1 MLSRAIAMT
10 GYLGTYL
17 PRFLALVRARRWLIV
32 GIVVAAAALALVGSL
47 FQSSRYR
54 AGADLLF
61 GRTTNVDAIIAAG
74 STDTGVEP
82 ERAAATNLALASQDA
97 VAAGVKRRLRSP
109 ATVDE
114 LRDAVSITPEGQ
126 SDVVTVTAEWSTPEQ
141 AAALA
146 NAFATEIV
154 ALRRRTAQA
163 DVQRTI
169 DALKPTLAAAP
180 APGRPAE
187 DERTRTLRDRVA
199 ELEVLKAAQ
208 TGGVQLAERATPPQQ
223 RSSPEPVRN
232 ALIAGAVAL
241 ILALFLVVLLARF
254 EDRIGD
260 EDELAELMGATI
272 LCRIPDV
279 SRSQRIRHIWA
290 PNQDP
295 AFLEAFEFLRMNLQL
310 MGSAG
315 GGLVIAVT
323 SPTPSDGKTTVVA
336 WLARSLALSE
346 ADVMAVD
353 LDLRKPELHTY
364 FDASGEAK
372 DGVLAALLE
381 SQNEADGGG
390 PAPAREPDPE
400 AESEEARRHG
410 RRIYSEDDI
419 TAGLV
424 ELARV
429 RGNARR
435 AARSLK
441 AAGRDVSE
449 STLRRW
455 KDSHAQ
461 VYAEMRAERIRGT
474 VAAPHLRLLAGGTHQ
489 QPPTG
494 MIAKERLRLLFD
506 QLRQDTDYVLVDTV
520 PVSTAADASAV
531 AAAADGVILVVDR
544 ERARRRD
551 LLATKKQ
558 LANSRADVLGIVLN
572 NSAVDFRPYLA
583 PDEDRDRARDPAASG

>member
-1 MLSRAIAMT
+1 MLAMSMAMT

-32 GIVVAAAALALVGSL
+32 GIVVAAAALALVASL
-47 FQSSRYR
+47 FQSSRYQ

-82 ERAAATNLALASQDA
+82 ERAAATNLALASLDA
-97 VAAGVKRRLRSP
+97 VAAGVKRRVRGP

-114 LRDAVSITPEGQ
+114 LRNAVSLTPEGQ

-141 AAALA
+141 AAAVA

-154 ALRRRTAQA
+154 ALRRQTAQA
-163 DVQRTI
+163 DVQRAI

-180 APGRPAE
+180 APGRPE
-187 DERTRTLRDRVA
+187 DERTRTLRDRIA

-208 TGGVQLAERATPPQQ
+208 TGGVQLVERATPPQQ
-223 RSSPEPVRN
+223 RSSPTPVRN

-254 EDRIGD
+254 EDRISD

-272 LCRIPDV
+272 LSRIPDV

-310 MGSAG
+310 MGSTG

-323 SPTPSDGKTTVVA
+323 SPTPGDGKTTVVA

-381 SQNEADGGG
+381 SQNEVDGGG
-390 PAPAREPDPE
+390 QAPAPERDPE
-400 AESEEARRHG
+400 ADSEEVRRHG
-410 RRIYSEDDI
+410 RRTYSEDDI

-455 KDSHAQ
+455 KESHAQ
-461 VYAEMRAERIRGT
+461 VYAEMRAARIRGT
-474 VAAPHLRLLAGGTHQ
+474 VAAPHLRLLAGGTHR

-494 MIAKERLRLLFD
+494 MIAKERLQLLFD
-506 QLRQDTDYVLVDTV
+506 QLRLDTDYVLADTV
-520 PVSTAADASAV
+520 PVSTVADASAV
-531 AAAADGVILVVDR
+531 AAAADGVLLVVDR

-551 LLATKKQ
+551 LLAAKKQ
-558 LANSRADVLGIVLN
+558 LANARAEVLGIVLN
-572 NSAVDFRPYLA
+572 NSAVDSRTYVA
-583 PDEDRDRARDPAASG
+583 PDEDRDLAPGPAARL

>member
-1 MLSRAIAMT
+1 M
-10 GYLGTYL
+10 
-17 PRFLALVRARRWLIV
+17 
-32 GIVVAAAALALVGSL
+32 
-47 FQSSRYR
+47 
-54 AGADLLF
+54 
-61 GRTTNVDAIIAAG
+61 
-74 STDTGVEP
+74 
-82 ERAAATNLALASQDA
+82 
-97 VAAGVKRRLRSP
+97 
-109 ATVDE
+109 
-114 LRDAVSITPEGQ
+114 
-126 SDVVTVTAEWSTPEQ
+126 
-141 AAALA
+141 
-146 NAFATEIV
+146 
-154 ALRRRTAQA
+154 
-163 DVQRTI
+163 
-169 DALKPTLAAAP
+169 
-180 APGRPAE
+180 
-187 DERTRTLRDRVA
+187 
-199 ELEVLKAAQ
+199 
-208 TGGVQLAERATPPQQ
+208 
-223 RSSPEPVRN
+223 RN

-254 EDRIGD
+254 EDRIGN

-272 LCRIPDV
+272 LSRIPDV
-279 SRSQRIRHIWA
+279 SRSQRIRHIWE

-323 SPTPSDGKTTVVA
+323 SPTPGDGKTTVVA

-381 SQNEADGGG
+381 SQNDADGGG
-390 PAPAREPDPE
+390 PAPARERDPE

-455 KDSHAQ
+455 RILHAQ
-461 VYAEMRAERIRGT
+461 IYAEIRAERIKGT
-474 VAAPHLRLLAGGTHQ
+474 VAAPHLRLLAGGTHRQ
-489 QPPTG
+489 LPTG

-531 AAAADGVILVVDR
+531 AAAADGVLLVVDR

-551 LLATKKQ
+551 LLAAKKQ

-572 NSAVDFRPYLA
+572 NSAVDFRPVRRTRRGPPGHATPPPAGRA
-583 PDEDRDRARDPAASG
+583 PLSSRPTPTLQYSCRSPADRERPGRAIDRHRLPEDQRRDRRDQVLRSRRVPTRLAYRRSSATF

>member
-1 MLSRAIAMT
+1 MAMT

-32 GIVVAAAALALVGSL
+32 GIVVAAAALALVVSL
-47 FQSSRYR
+47 SQSSRYR

-74 STDTGVEP
+74 STDSDVEP

-97 VAAGVKRRLRSP
+97 VAAGVKRRLRGP
-109 ATVDE
+109 ATVNE
-114 LRDAVSITPEGQ
+114 LRNAVTITPEGQ
-126 SDVVTVTAEWSTPEQ
+126 SDVVTVTAEWSTPE
-141 AAALA
+141 AAAAVA

-154 ALRRRTAQA
+154 ALRRQTAQA

-180 APGRPAE
+180 APGQPPE
-187 DERTRTLRDRVA
+187 DERTRTLRDRIG

-208 TGGVQLAERATPPQQ
+208 TGGVQLVARATPPQQ
-223 RSSPEPVRN
+223 RSSPKPVRN

-254 EDRIGD
+254 EDRIGN

-272 LCRIPDV
+272 LSRIPDV
-279 SRSQRIRHIWA
+279 SRSQRMRHIWQ

-323 SPTPSDGKTTVVA
+323 SPTPGDGKTTVVA

-353 LDLRKPELHTY
+353 LDLRKPKLHTY

-381 SQNEADGGG
+381 SQNDADGGG
-390 PAPAREPDPE
+390 PAPAQERDPE

-410 RRIYSEDDI
+410 RRTYTEDDI

-461 VYAEMRAERIRGT
+461 VYAEIRAERIRGT
-474 VAAPHLRLLAGGTHQ
+474 VAGPHLRLLAGGTHRQ
-489 QPPTG
+489 LPTG

-531 AAAADGVILVVDR
+531 AAAADGVLLVVDR

-551 LLATKKQ
+551 LLAAKKQ

-572 NSAVDFRPYLA
+572 NSAVDFRPYVA
-583 PDEDRDRARDPAASG
+583 HDEDRDRARDPAASG